1 MVFCF
6 AHTRFCF
13 SARAPP
19 LAPLVRTKACTHA
32 RTRTHAPRMTRPR
45 APTERI
51 RAAADALLADPVGAA
66 NQLPRLIEAEGVPS
80 DEVRVREGEGE
91 RERRERGRRLVLP
104 HVGGRNHPA
113 LPLSTGL
120 FGGAVSKRT
129 AWLWASS
136 RGRTS
141 PHTPFLSPNPNT
153 QPSAATAAAAVRGAM
168 LVFQAAGARGELE
181 PATGNGEG
189 DGEAAVDGDEE
200 DAASGRAAE
209 HAYRAW
215 LRSRF
220 ADHTAALRLLLKRGG
235 EWPALQATAAR
246 AALEAARTAQAGV
259 LDVSSASAALDAL
272 LSSDRAGAGA
282 SDAAVAVFV
291 ATAAECVDVRYAV
304 LRGVAAAAAGLAR
317 AAACDDADE
326 DDDEDG
332 PLADAGRTLVD
343 VLTALPP
350 TVDLGGGGGGGDA
363 STAAPPKTF
372 CGADA
377 LGGAAPSTGT
387 AGARARRKR
396 RRDGGDGDAST
407 RRAPWASAT
416 RQRAAA
422 GAAWAACLRA
432 PLPTDAAARL
442 LTALP
447 AALPGVGTPLL
458 LCDALFAAAS
468 SPDASRA
475 LAALRALFELVVRH
489 GVEYPR
495 AYDALY
501 ALVTPMALSG
511 PRRADFA
518 GLADAFLASPLVPA
532 YTAAAFAKR
541 YARLAATAS
550 LPPPV
555 AEGAL
560 AMVHNVV
567 RRHRACG
574 VLLHRVDGDEKA
586 SASLHSDPYNPAAPD
601 PASSRAIESSLWEVA
616 QAARSPHAR
625 VAAAARA
632 LLENDPARRGG
643 GEVDYSTCAAAT
655 YGSAVAAALAKRV
668 KRQPGVAAPVGEDV
682 VAVWGPAAGG
692 AWGGWV

>member
-1 MVFCF
+1 
-6 AHTRFCF
+6 
-13 SARAPP
+13 
-19 LAPLVRTKACTHA
+19 
-32 RTRTHAPRMTRPR
+32 
-45 APTERI
+45 
-51 RAAADALLADPVGAA
+51 
-66 NQLPRLIEAEGVPS
+66 
-80 DEVRVREGEGE
+80 
-91 RERRERGRRLVLP
+91 
-104 HVGGRNHPA
+104 
-113 LPLSTGL
+113 
-120 FGGAVSKRT
+120 
-129 AWLWASS
+129 
-136 RGRTS
+136 
-141 PHTPFLSPNPNT
+141 
-153 QPSAATAAAAVRGAM
+153 M
-168 LVFQAAGARGELE
+168 LVFQAAGGRDELE
-181 PATGNGEG
+181 TPSGDG
-189 DGEAAVDGDEE
+189 DGETVAAVDAANGD
-200 DAASGRAAE
+200 DDDGVRAGLAAE
-209 HAYRAW
+209 TAYRAW

-220 ADHTAALRLLLKRGG
+220 ADHTAALRCLLKRGG
-235 EWPALQATAAR
+235 EYPILQATVAR

-259 LDVSSASAALDAL
+259 LDVSSVSAAVDAL

-291 ATAAECVDVRYAV
+291 ATASECVDVRYAV
-304 LRGVAAAAAGLAR
+304 LRGVAAAAAGLSR
-317 AAACDDADE
+317 AAARGDGGGDSDANIDD
-326 DDDEDG
+326 DG

-350 TVDLGGGGGGGDA
+350 TVDVGGGGDDDNDA
-363 STAAPPKTF
+363 PTQPPKTF
-372 CGADA
+372 CGAEA

-396 RRDGGDGDAST
+396 RRDGGDGDGAT
-407 RRAPWASAT
+407 RRAPWASTT

-432 PLPTDAAARL
+432 PLPSDAASRL

-468 SPDASRA
+468 SDDQSRA

-501 ALVTPMALSG
+501 ALVTPLALSG

-541 YARLAATAS
+541 YARLAVTAS

-574 VLLHRVDGDEKA
+574 VLLNRVDGGDDDDTP
-586 SASLHSDPYNPAAPD
+586 ASLHSDPYNPAAPD

-632 LLENDPARRGG
+632 LLEGDPARRGG
-643 GEVDYSTCAAAT
+643 GRD
-655 YGSAVAAALAKRV
+655 
-668 KRQPGVAAPVGEDV
+668 
-682 VAVWGPAAGG
+682 
-692 AWGGWV
+692 